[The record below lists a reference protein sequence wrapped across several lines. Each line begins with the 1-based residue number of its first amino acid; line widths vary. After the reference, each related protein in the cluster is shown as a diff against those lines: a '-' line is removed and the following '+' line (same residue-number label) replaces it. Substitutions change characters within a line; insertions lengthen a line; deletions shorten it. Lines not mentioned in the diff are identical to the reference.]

1 MPRVPPRMELE
12 ISRGRFCPGRSFGAD
27 LRSRLH
33 SAGRIRGS
41 PALEVEPDA
50 PRSNV
55 DCIKSRLATTASR
68 PLRRQRLRRGAAR
81 PAWREGAAAG
91 GEPRGPAHA
100 PAQRR
105 EIAWRPGELPR
116 YVPRASRGCYPWA
129 RAPAAGDDELDV
141 DKAREGRREAQQSLE
156 FKARVQC
163 FLHELGELFPR
174 PGGVPFFS

>member
-105 EIAWRPGELPR
+105 EIAWRPGKSPR
-116 YVPRASRGCYPWA
+116 YLP
-129 RAPAAGDDELDV
+129 
-141 DKAREGRREAQQSLE
+141 GR
-156 FKARVQC
+156 ARVLPPGLALQ
-163 FLHELGELFPR
+163 LLAMTSSTSTR
-174 PGGVPFFS
+174 PGRGAERLSKAWNSKRGFSVFCTS